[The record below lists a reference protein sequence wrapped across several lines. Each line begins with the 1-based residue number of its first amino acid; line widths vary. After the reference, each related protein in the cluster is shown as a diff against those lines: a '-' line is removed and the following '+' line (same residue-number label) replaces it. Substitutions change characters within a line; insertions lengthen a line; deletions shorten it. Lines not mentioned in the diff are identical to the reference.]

1 MSNILN
7 FIDTKDV
14 FFYLSDG
21 GLLCLKYKGKDVGR
35 VAVLRMF
42 PLRFEEEFIAIRLE
56 TYSRHD
62 IETEIGILR
71 DLNGLSEEQ
80 LQLIRTELKKRYF
93 IPDILEVYSVKEE
106 FGNTS
111 WNVNT
116 NAGKREFTVTDMS
129 SNIRNLGNDKIMLTD
144 IYGNRYYIQNAY
156 ELDDKTLRVL
166 EIWI

>member
-1 MSNILN
+1 MDNTLN
-7 FIDTKDV
+7 FINVKDV

-21 GLLCLKYKGKDVGR
+21 GLLCLKFKGEDMGR

-42 PLRFEEEFIAIRLE
+42 PFQFEEEFITIRLE
-56 TYSRHD
+56 NYSRHD

-71 DLNGLSEEQ
+71 NTNELSEEQ
-80 LQLIRTELKKRYF
+80 SHLVRIELQKRYF

-111 WNVNT
+111 WSVNT
-116 NAGKREFTVTDMS
+116 SSGKREFTITDMS
-129 SNIRNLGNDKIMLTD
+129 TNIRNLGNNKILLTD
-144 IYGNRYYIQNAY
+144 IHGNRYYIQNVY
-156 ELDDKTLRVL
+156 KLDDKALKVL